1 MGIDEVIEKSPEEQQ
16 NWPLISEDQ
25 ERLKPTQVFL
35 VKQVAEEEGG
45 VHRRV
50 RLSLPFSRF
59 SLLS

>member
-1 MGIDEVIEKSPEEQQ
+1 MGVDEVIEKSPEEQE
-16 NWPLISEDQ
+16 NWPLISEHQ
-25 ERLKPTQVFL
+25 ERLKPTQVSL
-35 VKQVAEEEGG
+35 VKHVAEEEGS